1 MMSDDNLYA
10 SFAGKEPRCRF
21 CGARGIVVKSFP
33 RRGYGRRSSKGVA
46 ACQDSSQMEC
56 RIMLEQVELSS
67 FDLRYQGY
75 RMRNRHAEKTLLMS
89 VLEHGIRDP
98 LEGVD
103 TKDARILLNGFK
115 RYRCAKKLDIGMVP
129 YFSLCGDEALG
140 IVELLRVANSKGLTI
155 LEQAKW
161 IDNLRE
167 VQGMANAEIARV
179 LEKSKAWVSVR
190 VGMMGQ
196 ITPYVMERIL
206 VGEFPAYSYLY
217 TLRQFM
223 RINST
228 HKEEVEEFVRS
239 VCGKGLSTRQIETLA
254 HGYFK
259 GPEEL
264 REQIKDGNV
273 SWALSRMK
281 QSCAGAPQCSQ
292 IEQAML
298 RDLEITLQYMC
309 RVVSKSRDDRYRSN
323 TFYAQANLL
332 TGGLL
337 RNVELFS
344 KAVKELHDR
353 SRQAKSDLPPL

>member
-1 MMSDDNLYA
+1 M
-10 SFAGKEPRCRF
+10 
-21 CGARGIVVKSFP
+21 
-33 RRGYGRRSSKGVA
+33 
-46 ACQDSSQMEC
+46 
-56 RIMLEQVELSS
+56 EQVELSS
-67 FDLRYQGY
+67 LDLRYQGY
-75 RMRNRHAEKTLLMS
+75 RMQNRHAEKTLLMS
-89 VLEHGIRDP
+89 ILEHGIRDP

-115 RYRCAKKLDIGMVP
+115 RYRCARKLDIGIVP
-129 YFSLCGDEALG
+129 YFSLSGDEPLG
-140 IVELLRVANSKGLTI
+140 ILELLRVANSKGLTI

-167 VQGMANAEIARV
+167 VHGMSNAEIARV

-196 ITPYVMERIL
+196 MTPYVVERIL
-206 VGEFPAYSYLY
+206 AGEFPAYSYLY

-228 HKEEVEEFVRS
+228 SKEEVEEFVRS
-239 VCGKGLSTRQIETLA
+239 VCGKGLSTREIETLA

-281 QSCAGAPQCSQ
+281 ESSAAAPQCSQ

-298 RDLEITLQYMC
+298 RDLDITLKYMC
-309 RVVSKSRDDRYRSN
+309 RVVSKSRDDRYRGN
-323 TFYAQANLL
+323 AFHAQANLL

-353 SRQAKSDLPPL
+353 SGQAKSDLPPL